1 MNQNA
6 APLQLGRY
14 VAYVRAQDRPGSLTA
29 LAEVVSSRGLSMD
42 SLATGDVRDGTAVV
56 ILSFTA
62 SERLARLVERTLN
75 RLAVASS
82 VTVLPADDPAVR
94 ASGIVEA
101 PGLPFR
107 PPADAAVTWSRD
119 SDAQPLLLIGQL
131 LEVEKVM
138 RAARTAGITA
148 ASYALLP
155 PPRRPCA

>member
-62 SERLARLVERTLN
+62 SERLARLVERRGL
-75 RLAVASS
+75 RGAAGAIDGRRWRGALAH
-82 VTVLPADDPAVR
+82 
-94 ASGIVEA
+94 
-101 PGLPFR
+101 
-107 PPADAAVTWSRD
+107 
-119 SDAQPLLLIGQL
+119 
-131 LEVEKVM
+131 
-138 RAARTAGITA
+138 
-148 ASYALLP
+148 
-155 PPRRPCA
+155 RRC

>member
-1 MNQNA
+1 MT
-6 APLQLGRY
+6 PEPRY
-14 VAYVRAQDRPGSLTA
+14 VAYVRTADRPGSLTA
-29 LAEVVSSRGLSMD
+29 LAEVVSGRGLSVD
-42 SLATGDVRDGTAVV
+42 SLASGDVEDGTAVV
-56 ILSFTA
+56 IVSFTA
-62 SERLARLVERTLN
+62 SPRLARLVERTLD

-94 ASGIVEA
+94 ASGVVETH
-101 PGLPFR
+101 GLPFQ
-107 PPADAAVTWSRD
+107 PPADAVVTWSRD
-119 SDAQPLLLIGQL
+119 PDAQPLLLIGQL